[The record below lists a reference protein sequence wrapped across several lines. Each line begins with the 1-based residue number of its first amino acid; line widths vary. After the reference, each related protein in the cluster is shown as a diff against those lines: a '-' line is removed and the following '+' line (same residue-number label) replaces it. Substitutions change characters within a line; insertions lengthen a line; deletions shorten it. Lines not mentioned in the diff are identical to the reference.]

1 MTDRSPSVR
10 RTERVTPTR
19 NFCVGG
25 GRSGLKNPSLQE
37 ELGLTCPAVIL
48 PYEYIRIRPHRTKQ
62 HAVVRELFSPPPA
75 VIRGRGSVECQWRG
89 VGVGTIIA
97 DRRDLNDRNR
107 PCKISRST
115 ARRLLMVP
123 TRPAGRP
130 RRAAEPPR
138 QIGRIGCQLGVSS
151 STELRM
157 SAPTTNFL
165 MHGFLSPAAIPLYT
179 SSRVRHAP

>member
-1 MTDRSPSVR
+1 MPGCHSSCHT
-10 RTERVTPTR
+10 
-19 NFCVGG
+19 N
-25 GRSGLKNPSLQE
+25 
-37 ELGLTCPAVIL
+37 
-48 PYEYIRIRPHRTKQ
+48 IRIRPHRTKQ

-97 DRRDLNDRNR
+97 DRRGLNDRNR

-165 MHGFLSPAAIPLYT
+165 MHGFLSPAAMPLYIVVECVT
-179 SSRVRHAP
+179 PPKLSARFHPEIFNALRIDGVFNGSIRRK